1 MDDDEAKRRHRQDP
15 ITVQFEPAELM
26 ALYSFLA
33 LGAHF
38 AAIISAEHSPLSPDE
53 LRSHIVSICEVASS
67 TLTDKIIGAVAAVR
81 DRKRLREQLP
91 PSPEVD
97 KV

>member
-1 MDDDEAKRRHRQDP
+1 MDDDEAKRRHPQAP

-53 LRSHIVSICEVASS
+53 LRSHIVIIGEVASS
-67 TLTDKIIGAVAAVR
+67 TLMDKIMGAVAAVR